1 MSLGHL
7 TEPLRKPACK
17 IFHLSTLTFFIS
29 ATEIGNSYT
38 PLGAHTLIRTLQG
51 SGNLDSERR
60 SFDCLFGLEE
70 RRWPSW
76 WRRARAAA
84 AGAARTFPSR
94 GAPPP
99 GRAAGRGDEIFLGAA
114 FCHFLLAHGK
124 DVGQRSCNTVTLG
137 PNSNATGQQQPSFDG
152 FVCQRISQAALASS
166 SRLSHDTAIASTTCG
181 EMSCAAMRQPL
192 TRVIL
197 ASRGA
202 SFARS

>member
-99 GRAAGRGDEIFLGAA
+99 GRAAGVNTFEKVAGVEESENSARRRDIFGGG
-114 FCHFLLAHGK
+114 FLPLFTRTRERCRSTLMQYSYSRTEQ
-124 DVGQRSCNTVTLG
+124 QRNR
-137 PNSNATGQQQPSFDG
+137 ATATIF
-152 FVCQRISQAALASS
+152 
-166 SRLSHDTAIASTTCG
+166 
-181 EMSCAAMRQPL
+181 
-192 TRVIL
+192 
-197 ASRGA
+197 
-202 SFARS
+202 